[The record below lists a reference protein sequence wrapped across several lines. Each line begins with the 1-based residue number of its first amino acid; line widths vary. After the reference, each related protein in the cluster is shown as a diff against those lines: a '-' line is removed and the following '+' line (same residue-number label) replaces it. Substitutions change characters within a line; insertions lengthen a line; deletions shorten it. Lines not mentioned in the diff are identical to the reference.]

1 QSGFLVR
8 YFADAL
14 YQRGLRLSKG
24 ISLGNQCDLDC
35 VDFLEYFAQ
44 DSTIGV
50 LAAYLE
56 GLKDGRGLRRA
67 LAAIAPQKPVV
78 LWKAGLTG
86 AGARAAASHTGSL
99 TGRRDAWQ
107 ALLRQTGAI
116 PASGLEEL
124 IDLTMALALL
134 PKALGDRFA
143 IISDPGGLA
152 VGAADACEESGL
164 SLATISPET
173 EAKLRQFMI
182 PVGASP
188 KNPIDIGMMSFQPLE
203 VYREAAVVA
212 AQDPG
217 VDAILVQPIVFNAR
231 TIDLIIE
238 AKMAIDKPFLV
249 SPVLTDLWGPE
260 LARKL
265 AEAGIPNFP
274 SPERAM
280 RAYAAARRYHRFRS
294 GE

>member
-1 QSGFLVR
+1 MTLPLDLFFYPRSVAIVGVPRDGTWGYRFLESLREHNFRGELYAVNPR
-8 YFADAL
+8 AGEIGGYPSYPNLLAIPGSVDLAIVCVPPDQVAGVVADA
-14 YQRGLRLSKG
+14 GAKG
-24 ISLGNQCDLDC
+24 IGAAVVFTAGFGELGTEEGRRREGELLSAARQGGVRFVGPNC
-35 VDFLEYFAQ
+35 V
-44 DSTIGV
+44 GV
-50 LAAYLE
+50 LSAA
-56 GLKDGRGLRRA
+56 
-67 LAAIAPQKPVV
+67 
-78 LWKAGLTG
+78 AGL
-86 AGARAAASHTGSL
+86 APRP
-99 TGRRDAWQ
+99 
-107 ALLRQTGAI
+107 
-116 PASGLEEL
+116 PAGLEEL

-231 TIDLIIE
+231 TIDLFIE
-238 AKMAIDKPFLV
+238 AKESISYAFLD
-249 SPVLTDLWGPE
+249 SPVLHD
-260 LARKL
+260 
-265 AEAGIPNFP
+265 
-274 SPERAM
+274 
-280 RAYAAARRYHRFRS
+280 
-294 GE
+294 